1 MLLVY
6 LAVFVL
12 RLVTLTFVCRLVIL
26 IIYAISSNV
35 SWWNS
40 SCCCYITRLADYT
53 KQSNYRLVLPHCSLP
68 LVILQK
74 AFKKRKEGKKKADE
88 LAGVRYASC
97 SFSLQWYSYFK
108 SFTKHLSMLEFK
120 SCVGD
125 TEAKQ
130 MRCYFYFISLQ
141 LF

>member
-1 MLLVY
+1 MFHGGILV
-6 LAVFVL
+6 AA
-12 RLVTLTFVCRLVIL
+12 VTLQGWLITQNKVTTDLFFYIVLFLWSFCKRLL
-26 IIYAISSNV
+26 K
-35 SWWNS
+35 
-40 SCCCYITRLADYT
+40 RG
-53 KQSNYRLVLPHCSLP
+53 K
-68 LVILQK
+68 K
-74 AFKKRKEGKKKADE
+74 AKKKADE